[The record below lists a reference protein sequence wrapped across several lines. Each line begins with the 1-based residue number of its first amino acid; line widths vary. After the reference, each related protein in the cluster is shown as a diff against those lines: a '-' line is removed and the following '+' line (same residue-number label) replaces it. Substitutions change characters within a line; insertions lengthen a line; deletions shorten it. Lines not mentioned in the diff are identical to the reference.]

1 MNKERLRLTVPP
13 RIKRCLVE
21 YYFRII
27 ICHIRLANID
37 YVNCGAKSNKVIK
50 RVRVRFKR
58 VIEVIKDQPQ
68 QKEWIYE
75 CLSKLNQTPDTY
87 LYGECNK
94 ILGTKVKEISNES
107 R

>member
-27 ICHIRLANID
+27 ICHHRRASID
-37 YVNCGAKSNKVIK
+37 YVHYGAIADKVIK
-50 RVRVRFKR
+50 RVRVRLKR
-58 VIEVIKDQPQ
+58 VIEVMKDQPQ
-68 QKEWIYE
+68 QKKWIYE

-87 LYGECNK
+87 LYEECNK
-94 ILGTKVKEISNES
+94 ILGSGDNQ
-107 R
+107 

>member
-27 ICHIRLANID
+27 IAHHIRASRD
-37 YVNCGAKSNKVIK
+37 YVHYGTEADKVIK
-50 RVRVRFKR
+50 RVRVRLKR

-87 LYGECNK
+87 LYEQCRK
-94 ILGTKVKEISNES
+94 ILGDSE
-107 R
+107 